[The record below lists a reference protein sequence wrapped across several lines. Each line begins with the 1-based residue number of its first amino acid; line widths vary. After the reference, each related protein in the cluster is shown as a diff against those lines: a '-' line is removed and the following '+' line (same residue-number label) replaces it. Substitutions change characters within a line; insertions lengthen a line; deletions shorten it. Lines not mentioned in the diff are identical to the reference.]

1 VFQELKRNKQG
12 KLTAALSKWFGN
24 YKKKKGVA
32 SKQKTFH
39 SFRHLFKD
47 MVRSQI
53 ANEEL
58 SDAITGHSNSSI
70 GRQYGSGYG
79 LSVLNDQMQTLK
91 FNIDKIRSYH

>member
-1 VFQELKRNKQG
+1 
-12 KLTAALSKWFGN
+12 
-24 YKKKKGVA
+24 
-32 SKQKTFH
+32 
-39 SFRHLFKD
+39 

-53 ANEEL
+53 TNEEL